1 MFSPRVNDL
10 TLKLGFWSAL
20 LAAVTFVIYTLSFV
34 GILLVSPLFTWTN
47 MADYVT
53 YVQTNPQIFK
63 DIAQAAMLLF
73 GPLLVIILNSI
84 HELAPADKR
93 MLTRLAL
100 SFGIMFALLTSMF
113 YFVQLSTVRQSLL
126 HGQPEGL
133 EWFVQ
138 ANPASVLLAINML
151 GWTLFLGLASLF
163 ISPVFTGGRLEAVI
177 RYAFLVNGIVC
188 LLGGISFVLNIP
200 VLIFLFITFGMGG
213 LYWWGPS
220 P

>member
-1 MFSPRVNDL
+1 
-10 TLKLGFWSAL
+10 
-20 LAAVTFVIYTLSFV
+20 
-34 GILLVSPLFTWTN
+34 
-47 MADYVT
+47 
-53 YVQTNPQIFK
+53 
-63 DIAQAAMLLF
+63 
-73 GPLLVIILNSI
+73 
-84 HELAPADKR
+84 
-93 MLTRLAL
+93 LAL

-213 LYWWGPS
+213 AVLVGTIALSLYFS
-220 P
+220 RLRHQ